1 MNLNATSRTQLEQ
14 TALAIEE
21 ARRRGIVIPKPAL
34 AEPLQTNGGWRGWLQ
49 ELFPS
54 YVTAPFADRH
64 EALWEWVDAL
74 ETGVKPRPFV
84 ALWPRGGAKSSSAEL
99 AVAYVG
105 HRRTRKYIWYVCR
118 TQEQADKH
126 VATIASLLESPQLE
140 REDAL
145 LANRKVG
152 KYGHS
157 KGWRRERLWTQS
169 GLTVDALG
177 LDTGA
182 RGAKREEARPDL
194 IILDDVD
201 DKHDTLKTT
210 SKLIDTI
217 TTSLLPAGGSDC
229 AVLFIQNLIHPTSI
243 ASRLASNES
252 EFLVDRI
259 VSGPYP
265 AVDGLTWESRFDPT
279 LNRNRFYIT
288 GGEPTWDGQSERIC
302 EQQMNDWGITA
313 FLREAQH
320 DVEESG
326 GIWDHIEF
334 RHCKWNEIPELVR
347 GCVWCDPAVTSTDD
361 SCSNGIIADGIAPDK
376 TIYRVF
382 SWEGIDTPMNVLL
395 RSIRKAI
402 ELGFGYVGVETNQG
416 GDLWRDEYATALK
429 VVKNEMQNT
438 LSEEEYNEM
447 SWPRFKEEKAGT
459 GTGGKV
465 ERNQRML
472 VDYEKGRVIHVEGT
486 HGVLERALRRFPKE
500 PLDIVDAAFWGWYD
514 LRRGGMSV
522 VPDPFA
528 AW

>member
-1 MNLNATSRTQLEQ
+1 MEQ

-21 ARRRGIVIPKPAL
+21 ARRRGIPIPKPAPI
-34 AEPLQTNGGWRGWLQ
+34 EPLQTNGGWRGWLQ

-105 HRRTRKYIWYVCR
+105 HRRTRRYIWYVCR

-126 VATIASLLESPQLE
+126 VATIAALLESPQLE

-217 TTSLLPAGGSDC
+217 TTSLLPAGSSDC

-265 AVDGLTWESRFDPT
+265 AIEGLTWESRFDPT

-320 DVEESG
+320 EVDESG

-347 GCVWCDPAVTSTDD
+347 VVVWVDPAVTSTDESD
-361 SCSNGIIADGIAPDK
+361 SMGICAGGIGVDD
-376 TIYRVF
+376 TLYILY
-382 SWEGIDTPMNVLL
+382 SWE
-395 RSIRKAI
+395 AI
-402 ELGFGYVGVETNQG
+402 TSPVDAVKRAIVKGLELGAQHVGIETDQG
-416 GDLWRDEYATALK
+416 GDTWQTVYQQACRELVEDTGHPAITT
-429 VVKNEMQNT
+429 NT
-438 LSEEEYNEM
+438 
-447 SWPRFKEEKAGT
+447 RFPAFASDKAGA
-459 GTGGKV
+459 GYGSKV

-472 VDYEKGRVIHVEGT
+472 VDYEQGKVVHVEGT
-486 HGVLERALRRFPKE
+486 HAALERSLRRFPKK
-500 PLDIVDAAFWGWYD
+500 PLDLADAEFWVWND
-514 LRRGGMSV
+514 LCGKFDSRLLSQLGTVEDYENPWR
-522 VPDPFA
+522 
-528 AW
+528 